1 MNIKNH
7 LIAQFGSEAAAVEKM
22 AGFLACVAFDK
33 GAKKYELEL
42 EDVTEAGVDKG
53 CWSVTIQRTDI

>member
-1 MNIKNH
+1 MERKDLVKH
-7 LIAQFGSEAAAVEKM
+7 FGSEAAAVGKM
-22 AGFLACVAFDK
+22 AIFLACVAFDK